1 MFLLQTRR
9 EEPPCLEQSSGAGP
23 ALTVLT
29 KDGESLMLQFGRL
42 TP

>member
-9 EEPPCLEQSSGAGP
+9 EERPCLEQSSGAGP